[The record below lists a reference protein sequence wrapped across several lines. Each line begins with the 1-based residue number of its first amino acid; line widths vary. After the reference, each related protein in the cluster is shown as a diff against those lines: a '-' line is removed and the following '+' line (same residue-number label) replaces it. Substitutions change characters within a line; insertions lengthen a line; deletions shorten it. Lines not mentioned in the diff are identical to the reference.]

1 VTGLED
7 RLGLGF
13 SFSETCKG
21 FDFLEGLGYFLAGK
35 FSHKR
40 FWWTLLRDDRPLF
53 HVTLHN
59 DLVRGI
65 GDRRENQIVY
75 RDLTEK
81 QRQQDTTSD
90 TSEESLLSLAYRAIK
105 RKILDLTYPP
115 GVSLSEASLAKE
127 LDMSRMPVRLAVKQ
141 LVSEGWMEADFRKKI
156 RVRKI
161 TTEDVREIYQIRNII
176 EREGLKKIFDD
187 QQTWEASFRLEE
199 IVVRVK
205 AAQKDLFEWECRDT
219 QFHAEIV
226 KALKNRRIDRFYQSN
241 REELIRIGM
250 MSEKSAD
257 HVEQTIAGMYRFV
270 QAVREGSFMEAWDI
284 LRTEHLEAGLEM
296 ALKKAERD

>member
-1 VTGLED
+1 
-7 RLGLGF
+7 
-13 SFSETCKG
+13 
-21 FDFLEGLGYFLAGK
+21 
-35 FSHKR
+35 
-40 FWWTLLRDDRPLF
+40 LF

-65 GDRRENQIVY
+65 GDWRENQIVY

-81 QRQQDTTSD
+81 PKQQDIISD

-176 EREGLKKIFDD
+176 EREGLKKIFED

-226 KALKNRRIDRFYQSN
+226 KALQNRRIDRFYQSN

-250 MSEKSAD
+250 MSEKSAS

-270 QAVREGSFMEAWDI
+270 QTVREGSFMEAWDI

-296 ALKKAERD
+296 ALIKAGRD